1 MPSPSPSEPASST
14 SGSAGEVDL
23 RRRLVAQDRFL
34 EALVGSLRAVA
45 SGLDGRGVLERATQQ
60 AHAMFGPDATV
71 MVAPPLGEDT
81 LRPVAAAGVA
91 LGPLADVTIEAGAPG
106 SPIAIAARDLA
117 PASAQVAGSGAD
129 GLLRHLRPTAVLAA
143 PLSVAG
149 RLHAVLVLL
158 DLGSGRG
165 FDAADVSRAV
175 LFADFAG
182 QAAANAALFDR
193 VDALLSQAR
202 MREAE
207 RAELSRRVINAE
219 QEERRRLSAFLHD
232 GPVQTLSGVGMMLDA
247 VEEAI
252 AEGQSD
258 DAVRV
263 LATARS
269 RQRDVIRSV
278 RELSFVLEP
287 WTLRDQGFDTALGA
301 LADGFA
307 SAHGIA
313 VEMDV
318 PGVELLGEEDQ
329 VHLFQIVREAMQNAL
344 KHAGCS
350 TIRVSI
356 AGSAKD
362 GLVAT
367 IADDGSGVIRE
378 PNDGLPHHGMASM
391 HERAAILGGRL
402 DVDAVPGD
410 GTTVRVLIG
419 PGRMRGDR

>member
-1 MPSPSPSEPASST
+1 
-14 SGSAGEVDL
+14 
-23 RRRLVAQDRFL
+23 VAQDRFL

-71 MVAPPLGEDT
+71 MVAPSLGEDT

-91 LGPLADVTIEAGAPG
+91 LGPLADVMVEADAAG

-117 PASAQVAGSGAD
+117 PASAQVTGSEAD
-129 GLLRHLRPTAVLAA
+129 GLLRHLRPSAVLAA
-143 PLSVAG
+143 PLSAAG
-149 RLHAVLVLL
+149 RLHGVLVLL

-165 FDAADVSRAV
+165 FDASDVSRAV
-175 LFADFAG
+175 LIADFAG

-202 MREAE
+202 MRESE

-219 QEERRRLSAFLHD
+219 QDERRRLSAFLHD

-252 AEGQSD
+252 AEGQAE

-301 LADGFA
+301 MADGFA

-318 PGVELLGEEDQ
+318 PGVELLGEDDQ

-350 TIRVSI
+350 TITVSI
-356 AGSAKD
+356 AGSAED

-367 IADDGSGVIRE
+367 IADDGSGVMRE
-378 PNDGLPHHGMASM
+378 PADGLPHYGMASM
-391 HERAAILGGRL
+391 HERAAIIGGRL
-402 DVDAVPGD
+402 DVDPVPGE

-419 PGRMRGDR
+419 PSRIRGSEL

>member
-1 MPSPSPSEPASST
+1 MPSQSHSAQQSST
-14 SGSAGEVDL
+14 EETRL
-23 RRRLVAQDRFL
+23 RRELVAQGRLLDG
-34 EALVGSLRAVA
+34 LVGSLHTVA
-45 SGLDGRGVLERATQQ
+45 SGLDTAGVLERVTRESHRLFAT
-60 AHAMFGPDATV
+60 DAAV
-71 MVAPPLGEDT
+71 MLVPAAGEQT
-81 LRPVAAAGVA
+81 LRPVAAAGIA
-91 LGPLADVTIEAGAPG
+91 LGPLADTEVSIDAPG
-106 SPIAIAARDLA
+106 SAIALAVRDRA
-117 PASAQVAGSGAD
+117 PAIATVSDPSVD
-129 GLLRHLRPTAVLAA
+129 GLCARLRPRSLLAA
-143 PLSVAG
+143 PIDAAG
-149 RLHAVLVLL
+149 RLHGVLVLL

-165 FDAADVSRAV
+165 FGAEEVSRAV

-252 AEGQSD
+252 AEGQPD

-356 AGSAKD
+356 AGSAED

-378 PNDGLPHHGMASM
+378 PDDGLPHHGMASM

-402 DVDAVPGD
+402 DVDAVPGE

-419 PGRMRGDR
+419 PGRTRGDR

>member
-1 MPSPSPSEPASST
+1 
-14 SGSAGEVDL
+14 V
-23 RRRLVAQDRFL
+23 VAQDRFL

-71 MVAPPLGEDT
+71 MVAPSLGEDA

-91 LGPLADVTIEAGAPG
+91 LGPLADVTVEAAATG

-117 PASAQVAGSGAD
+117 PASAQVAGSEAD
-129 GLLRHLRPTAVLAA
+129 GLLRHLRPASVLAA
-143 PLSVAG
+143 PLSAAG
-149 RLHAVLVLL
+149 RLHGVLVLL

-175 LFADFAG
+175 LIADFAG

-219 QEERRRLSAFLHD
+219 QDERRRLSAFLHD

-252 AEGQSD
+252 TEGQPD

-301 LADGFA
+301 MADGFA
-307 SAHGIA
+307 SAHGIT

-318 PGVELLGEEDQ
+318 PGVELLGEDDQ

-350 TIRVSI
+350 TITVSI
-356 AGSAKD
+356 AGSAVD

-367 IADDGSGVIRE
+367 IADDGSGVMRE
-378 PNDGLPHHGMASM
+378 PDDGLPHYGMASM

-402 DVDAVPGD
+402 DVDPVPGE

-419 PGRMRGDR
+419 PGRIREGER